1 MLYKKVKAL
10 CGERGISI
18 RECEKRAGLGNA
30 TIAGWQKEDIEPQ
43 FRTVNAV
50 AKVLGVP
57 LEELMESDS
66 ND

>member
-10 CGERGISI
+10 CVERGISI

>member
-1 MLYKKVKAL
+1 MATAEL
-10 CGERGISI
+10 CVERGISI